1 MKLRIN
7 DPQDLPDLPE
17 PQAPVPP
24 PAPPSPPTGLTLIG
38 TNGDDLLIGS
48 SFADTIYGL
57 DGHDLLHGGAGNDF
71 IYGGIGNDVLVG
83 GAGADRL
90 DGGAGVD
97 IVSYAY
103 SPSTWGVS
111 VDLALNKGLRGDAEG
126 DTYYGIEDVMGS
138 QFHDLLAGTADAN
151 SLWGGLGNDTILGR
165 GGQDYL
171 YGGEGD
177 DWLDGGTDG
186 DWLDGGAGED
196 WITYAASAA
205 GVTVNMAL
213 STTTGANK
221 GGDAAGDMFINIEN
235 VDGSAFNDIITGDAG
250 DNKLWGNG
258 GFDQLAG
265 GAGNDQLLG
274 GDGNDQL
281 RGGTGADYLDGGA
294 GTDIAY
300 YYDSATSVSV
310 SLTDG
315 RGYTGDAA
323 GDTFFSI
330 ENVVGSNYNDLIE
343 GNAGNNELMGL
354 AGQDHLV
361 GGAGDD
367 RLFGGDQD
375 DSLVGGLGADRLDGG
390 NGNDWVQYGFSQSGI
405 TVNLSTGVGS
415 GGEAQGDTYFGIE
428 NVSGT
433 NFDDMLIGNAGN
445 NRFYGGN
452 GNDIIIG
459 GGGQDELWGADGNNI
474 LTGDGYGMVAAD
486 TFVFD
491 PGNGHSTITDFQ
503 QGVDKIRLVG
513 HDQSPASFG
522 TDGELAWGFTDQNG
536 LHANALDASDKYFFD
551 TSTHTLYTCDF
562 TSGTLVLHDAVATI
576 NADVARLQSGDFLW
590 V

>member
-1 MKLRIN
+1 MKRRIN
-7 DPQDLPDLPE
+7 DDLPE
-17 PQAPVPP
+17 PPEPQEPAPP
-24 PAPPSPPTGLTLIG
+24 PAPPPLPAGLTLVG

-48 SFADTIYGL
+48 AYADTIYGL
-57 DGHDLLHGGAGNDF
+57 DGDDLLHGGAGNDF
-71 IYGGIGNDVLVG
+71 IYGGMDDDVLVG

-111 VDLALNKGLRGDAEG
+111 VDLTLNKGLNGDAQG
-126 DTYYGIEDVMGS
+126 DTYFGIEDIMGS
-138 QFHDLLAGTADAN
+138 QYHDLLAGTADSN
-151 SLWGGLGNDTILGR
+151 NLWGNTGNDTILGR
-165 GGQDYL
+165 AGQDYL

-177 DWLDGGTDG
+177 DWLDGGADG
-186 DWLDGGAGED
+186 DWMDGGAGED
-196 WITYAASAA
+196 WITYEASTA

-221 GGDAAGDMFINIEN
+221 GGDAAGDMFINVEN
-235 VDGSAFNDIITGDAG
+235 VNGSAFNDIITGDAA

-300 YYDSATSVSV
+300 YYDSSARVSV
-310 SLTDG
+310 SLADG
-315 RGYTGDAA
+315 RGYFGDAE
-323 GDTFFSI
+323 GDIFFGI
-330 ENVVGSNYNDLIE
+330 ENVVGSNYDDLIE

-354 AGQDHLV
+354 SGKDHLV

-367 RLFGGDQD
+367 RLFGGDGD
-375 DSLVGGLGADRLDGG
+375 DGLVGGLGADRLDGG
-390 NGNDWVQYGFSQSGI
+390 NGSDWIYYGFSQSGV
-405 TVNLSTGVGS
+405 TVNLNTGVGS
-415 GGEAQGDTYFGIE
+415 GGEAQGDTYFAIE
-428 NVSGT
+428 NVNVS
-433 NFDDMLIGNAGN
+433 NFDDILIGNAGN
-445 NRFYGGN
+445 NILYGGN
-452 GNDIIIG
+452 GNDTIIG
-459 GGGQDELWGADGNNI
+459 GGGQDELWSGGGHDI
-474 LTGDGYGMVAAD
+474 LTGDGNGVVAAD
-486 TFVFD
+486 KFVFD
-491 PGNGHSTITDFQ
+491 PGNGHATITDFQ
-503 QGVDKIRLVG
+503 QGVDRIRLTG
-513 HDQSPASFG
+513 HDQSLANFG

-551 TSTHTLYTCDF
+551 ISTDTLYACDF
-562 TSGTLVLHDAVATI
+562 TGGTLTLHEAVVTI
-576 NADVARLQSGDFLW
+576 NTDVARLQSSDFVW
-590 V
+590 A